1 MEAQEIPRNRGLL
14 FANQYP
20 AKAKGDTGSSPACNI
35 AKNFSNDITCPF
47 ISSDSPAYTL
57 SKRAPST
64 TRPPIRLGV
73 L

>member
-47 ISSDSPAYTL
+47 ISSDSLAKPPRIPEFFSMA
-57 SKRAPST
+57 A
-64 TRPPIRLGV
+64 RPTKI
-73 L
+73 